1 MPAPAGLYLHWKL
14 PGELTG
20 LADLA
25 LDLRWTWH
33 HGSDVLWRTI
43 DNECWDATHNA
54 WLVLNSVSGKQ
65 LLTLSE
71 DPDFIALLTAQLAA
85 YDEFCQSATWFGEAY
100 PEALK
105 GQVAYFCMEYGL
117 AACLPLYSGGLGVL
131 AGDALKA
138 ASDLGVP
145 VIAVGLLYQQGYF
158 RQEVNTDGEQV
169 EFYPYNDPTMLPLM
183 PLRDDQEEWV
193 RVAVDLPGRSVRLR
207 VWIAR
212 IGRCRL
218 LLLDSNDPRNEPKDR
233 GITSELYSGDSEKR
247 LQQEMVLG
255 LGGWRLLQ
263 RMGVQPSVVHINE
276 GHCAFALLE
285 QIRALC
291 NATGMGFEAARLA
304 TRAGNLFTTHTSVA
318 SGFDLF
324 PVKLISLY
332 FSDYLRE
339 VGLDLND
346 FLQLGQAGGRFSD
359 DFNMSYL
366 AIRLSGRLN
375 AVSRVHQEVSRHIF
389 SDLFPQWPLNDIPVD
404 YVTNGIHTPSW
415 DSPEADAI
423 WTESCGKSRWCGSL
437 EKICLPSVTI
447 SDERLWQMRSKQRHR
462 MIRFLRE
469 RLHIQH
475 CEHGNGTNTEAS
487 CGLLLDNEALTLGF
501 ARRFTDY
508 KRPDLLLRHESR
520 LLRLLNDRDRP
531 LQVVMAGKAHPND
544 LHGKAIIRR
553 WKQFIKRSDMHGRV
567 VFIDDYDLDVA
578 IELIQGVDVWLN
590 TPRHPWEACGTSGMK
605 VLVNGGLNLSQFDG
619 WWAEAWRP
627 EVGWAIRRDASLSR
641 LSNSSEYDEEDASE
655 LFTLL
660 EQEVIPGFYDVD
672 SSGLPRRWLA
682 MIRNSMETLTPLYSA
697 NRMVREYT
705 EQFYIP
711 MEKRHRER
719 SAQHAQSLALQLQQL
734 QKQWSLLRF
743 GLMDCV
749 EHGDHLDVSV
759 QVYLDELD
767 PGMLKLELVAD
778 ESEYGGRVV
787 EEMRGEPAMSGSYL
801 FRCRV
806 PIRPLEHY
814 TPRLVMGDRRLNL
827 PLEDPRILW
836 RS

>member
-1 MPAPAGLYLHWKL
+1 MPEPAGTYLHWKL

-43 DNECWDATHNA
+43 DQECWDATHNA
-54 WLVLNSVSGKQ
+54 WLVLNSVPGKQ
-65 LLTLSE
+65 LQTLAS
-71 DPDFIALLTAQLAA
+71 DPDFIALLKAQLAA
-85 YDEFCQSATWFGEAY
+85 YREFHQSATWLGESHR
-100 PEALK
+100 EALK

-131 AGDALKA
+131 AGDSLKA

-158 RQEVNTDGEQV
+158 RQEINTEGDQV
-169 EFYPYNDPTMLPLM
+169 EFYPYNDPTMLPLV
-183 PLRDDQEEWV
+183 PLRDEQEEWV

-233 GITSELYSGDSEKR
+233 GITSELYSGDGEKR
-247 LQQEMVLG
+247 LQQEMMLG

-285 QIRALC
+285 QIRVLC
-291 NATGMGFEAARLA
+291 KSTGMGFEAARLA
-304 TRAGNLFTTHTSVA
+304 TRARNLFTTHTSVA

-324 PVKLISLY
+324 PVKLISQY
-332 FSDYLRE
+332 FSDYLNDL
-339 VGLDLND
+339 GLDLNG
-346 FLQLGQAGGRFSD
+346 FLQLGQADGRASD
-359 DFNMSYL
+359 NFNMSYL
-366 AIRLSGRLN
+366 AIRLSGRVN
-375 AVSRVHQEVSRHIF
+375 AVSRIHQEVSRHIF
-389 SDLFPQWPLNDIPVD
+389 SDLFPQWPLQDIPVEF
-404 YVTNGIHTPSW
+404 VTNGIHTPSW

-423 WTESCGKSRWCGSL
+423 WTEACGKGRWCGAL
-437 EKICLPSVTI
+437 EKICIPSVTI

-462 MIRFLRE
+462 LIRFLRE
-469 RLHIQH
+469 RLHTQH
-475 CEHGNGTNTEAS
+475 CEHENGRDAEAS
-487 CGLLLDNEALTLGF
+487 CGLLLDSEALTLGF

-508 KRPDLLLRHESR
+508 KRPDLLLKDESR

-544 LHGKAIIRR
+544 LHGKALIRR
-553 WKQFIKRSDMHGRV
+553 WKQFIRRSDMHGRV

-578 IELIQGVDVWLN
+578 TQLIQGVDVWLN

-641 LSNSSEYDEEDASE
+641 LSNSSEYDEEDATE

-660 EQEVIPGFYDVD
+660 EQEVIPGFYDFD
-672 SSGLPRRWLA
+672 SSGLPRKWLA

-711 MEKRHRER
+711 MEQRHRER
-719 SAQHAQSLALQLQQL
+719 SAQQTQSLALQLHQL
-734 QKQWSLLRF
+734 QKHWPLLRF

-749 EHGDHLDVSV
+749 EHGNDLEVSV

-767 PGMLKLELVAD
+767 PGLLKLELVAD
-778 ESEYGGRVV
+778 ESDYGGRVV
-787 EEMRGEPAMSGSYL
+787 EEMFGEPAMSGNYL
-801 FRCRV
+801 YHCRV
-806 PIRPLEHY
+806 PNRPLEHY
-814 TPRLVMGDRRLNL
+814 TPRLVIGDRRLNL

-836 RS
+836 R